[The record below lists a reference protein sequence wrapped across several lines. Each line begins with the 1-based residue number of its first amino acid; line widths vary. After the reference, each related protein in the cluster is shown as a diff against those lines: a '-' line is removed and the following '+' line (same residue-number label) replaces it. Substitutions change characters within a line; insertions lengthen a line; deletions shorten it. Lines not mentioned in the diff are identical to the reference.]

1 MKIIVCLKE
10 VPDME
15 THFRL
20 NSSQTAID
28 REGVVFKMNPF
39 DECAIEEALQL
50 KSKQGGEVILLT
62 LGPESAK
69 QTIRKGLAMGADRAL
84 HINDSAF
91 DNSDSFVVAKAL
103 AQAIKKLGTEGQVP
117 DLILA
122 GVQSEDGL
130 NMQTGIMLAEF
141 LGLPHASILTK
152 FELLEGA
159 QETIKKAKV
168 SRELEG
174 GLLEDVELEL
184 PAVIT
189 IQTGI
194 NIPRYPT
201 LPNIMKARTKEIKD
215 LKLSDLGLSSDQ
227 VGLKGSA
234 VKVLKLFVP
243 EKGKGAEII
252 PGDEATATK
261 TLMKKLKE
269 EAKVL

>member
-1 MKIIVCLKE
+1 MKIVVCLKE
-10 VPDME
+10 VPDTE

-28 REGVVFKMNPF
+28 REGIVFKMNPF

-84 HINDSAF
+84 HINDPAF
-91 DNSDSFVVAKAL
+91 ENSDNLVIAKAL
-103 AQAIKKLGTEGQVP
+103 AQAIQKLGA
-117 DLILA
+117 DLILT

-152 FELLEGA
+152 FELLEEGPK
-159 QETIKKAKV
+159 TNKKAKV
-168 SRELEG
+168 QRELEG
-174 GLLEDVELEL
+174 GFLEECELDL

-189 IQTGI
+189 VQTGM

-215 LKLSDLGLSSDQ
+215 LKLSDLGLTAEQ

-234 VKVLKLFVP
+234 IKVLKLFVP
-243 EKGKGAEII
+243 EKGKGAEMI
-252 PGDEATATK
+252 PGDEASATK

>member
-1 MKIIVCLKE
+1 MKIVVCLKE

-20 NSSQTAID
+20 NSAQTAID
-28 REGVVFKMNPF
+28 LEGIVFKMNPF
-39 DECAIEEALQL
+39 DECSIEEALKL
-50 KSKQGGEVILLT
+50 KEKQGGEVILLT

-84 HINDSAF
+84 HIHDPAF
-91 DNSDSFVVAKAL
+91 ENSDSFVVAKAL
-103 AQAIKKLGTEGQVP
+103 AHAIQKLEV
-117 DLILA
+117 DLILT

-130 NMQTGIMLAEF
+130 NMQTGVMLAEF

-159 QETIKKAKV
+159 KKAKV
-168 SRELEG
+168 QRELEG
-174 GLLEDVELEL
+174 GLLEEVELEL

-189 IQTGI
+189 VQTGM

-215 LKLSDLGLSSDQ
+215 LKLADLGLSLDQ
-227 VGLKGSA
+227 VGIKGSF
-234 VKVLKLFVP
+234 VKTLKLFVP
-243 EKGKGAEII
+243 EKVKGAEMIS
-252 PGDEATATK
+252 GDEASATK
-261 TLMKKLKE
+261 LLMKKLKE